1 MREGGNS
8 AGLGPATAVCRLS
21 AVKSVVQV
29 RCRPCQ
35 EILSCFTCSQFRFLI
50 SLLNLVQLQLLFP
63 SSSALREHCH
73 SRSHQSRLA
82 YLGVACSASSSSSSL
97 LLPMHEESLLPD
109 SASSPP
115 GLLQAFSSTVFECRV
130 CPFTTPRKPEAMEH
144 LLKHEDEDSATE
156 RPKTSGGESGGY
168 SNPIFH

>member
-35 EILSCFTCSQFRFLI
+35 EILSC
-50 SLLNLVQLQLLFP
+50 
-63 SSSALREHCH
+63 SSALREHCH